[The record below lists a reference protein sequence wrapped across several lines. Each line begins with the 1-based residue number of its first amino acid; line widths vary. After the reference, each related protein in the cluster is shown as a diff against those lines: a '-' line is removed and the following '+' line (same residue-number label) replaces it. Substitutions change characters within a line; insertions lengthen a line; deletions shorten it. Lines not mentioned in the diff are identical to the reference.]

1 MFTNHSGLLAARTCG
16 CFFSPAERWRLQVKS
31 SLAEQSDSYAIFWIY
46 SSINL
51 RMAFWTVY
59 YYRTVGN
66 PFWERSGT
74 VDIYHYKVYCNTLSP
89 SFEIKAFEL
98 QMIKYI
104 HTPSETR
111 IFLAFCQ
118 YRLGCEIYDILH
130 YFFAVIKALSQLK
143 SPLPSSKCHWAAAS
157 LDAWEWIYRSRDCRE
172 QSQALCYTLL
182 IDATMVQSLTTSRIW
197 QISNKQYFGISINK
211 GNYINL
217 CMWPVKQGC
226 CAVCVEC
233 GWAGAERHLTS
244 AFPKSPAL

>member
-1 MFTNHSGLLAARTCG
+1 MPAGSPDLWLLFQSCRTVKAASQIR
-16 CFFSPAERWRLQVKS
+16 FSWAKWLVCH
-31 SLAEQSDSYAIFWIY
+31 FWIY

-51 RMAFWTVY
+51 SMAFWTVY

-74 VDIYHYKVYCNTLSP
+74 VDIYHYKVYCNTLSL

-118 YRLGCEIYDILH
+118 YRLGREIFDILH

-157 LDAWEWIYRSRDCRE
+157 LDAWEWICRSHDCRE
-172 QSQALCYTLL
+172 QQSQALCYMTAYRCHHGTI
-182 IDATMVQSLTTSRIW
+182 IDHI
-197 QISNKQYFGISINK
+197 
-211 GNYINL
+211 
-217 CMWPVKQGC
+217 
-226 CAVCVEC
+226 
-233 GWAGAERHLTS
+233 
-244 AFPKSPAL
+244 